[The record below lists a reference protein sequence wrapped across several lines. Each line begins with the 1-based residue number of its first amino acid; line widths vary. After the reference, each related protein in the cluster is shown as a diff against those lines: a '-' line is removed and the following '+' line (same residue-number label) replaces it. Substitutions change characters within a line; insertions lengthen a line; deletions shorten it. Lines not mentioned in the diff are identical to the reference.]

1 MVNFHIT
8 FFCSKT
14 NETKIYNLT
23 HPNFASAA
31 SWAYVEKQCLFERT
45 GEECLVNLSEKGGDI
60 QSSIRLQDDRREARV
75 KRCLNFCVIREET
88 N

>member
-45 GEECLVNLSEKGGDI
+45 GEEWKIAGIYDLKFDI
-60 QSSIRLQDDRREARV
+60 LKAKSS
-75 KRCLNFCVIREET
+75 
-88 N
+88 

>member
-45 GEECLVNLSEKGGDI
+45 GEEWKIAGICDLKYDI
-60 QSSIRLQDDRREARV
+60 LKAESS
-75 KRCLNFCVIREET
+75 
-88 N
+88 

>member
-23 HPNFASAA
+23 HPNFTSAA

-45 GEECLVNLSEKGGDI
+45 GEEWKIAGIYDLKFDI
-60 QSSIRLQDDRREARV
+60 LKAKSSQSCKFIRKRR
-75 KRCLNFCVIREET
+75 
-88 N
+88 

>member
-14 NETKIYNLT
+14 NETKIYNLA
-23 HPNFASAA
+23 HPNFESAA

-45 GEECLVNLSEKGGDI
+45 NEEWKIAGIYNLEFDI
-60 QSSIRLQDDRREARV
+60 INIKSS
-75 KRCLNFCVIREET
+75 
-88 N
+88 